1 MADKDIP
8 IRVTTRARSTQI
20 VGEQEG
26 VVVIKLRAAP
36 VNGEAN
42 DALLKFLAKQLGV
55 AQRNVYIVR
64 GSRSHNKWLRV
75 YGMSAKEVR
84 DALLR

>member
-64 GSRSHNKWLRV
+64 G
-75 YGMSAKEVR
+75 
-84 DALLR
+84 